1 MVDLGC
7 PGETVETTAAIS
19 SGTFVLLLRLR
30 RAGVLSSA
38 VEEIEEGTPELYP
51 PVFFVWRRSGRCC
64 RPCGFAGL
72 RQADLVFFLDAVDG
86 SGRIR
91 RSTTSLGL
99 SPDRRATVISAAP
112 SGASVARFIKPF
124 PAMELRRLLG
134 AMVSVFSSPGGRSA
148 APAVRVAVV
157 WVVQSFLQ
165 FVRAFVFFSFVLFY
179 VYVYCTILSK

>member
-91 RSTTSLGL
+91 RIWCSS
-99 SPDRRATVISAAP
+99 

-165 FVRAFVFFSFVLFY
+165 FVRAFVFFSFVLFS